1 MQHIIDEERFIPTLT
16 LSQKREKNGYYDN
29 LKILALKRFPGTV
42 AFFNESYGTEAVAY
56 KVH

>member
-42 AFFNESYGTEAVAY
+42 EFFMRIMAQR
-56 KVH
+56 H